1 MSNTA
6 TVDAYIDTFGY
17 VVDTTA
23 NTAAGNYLL
32 VTKAVFSTTDALNN
46 TVYKAQVVKTD
57 GTIEIVTVTNS
68 SGAVGLYSYS
78 VSDGKYT
85 LTAAKATD
93 SAANYGQELSSQTI
107 SKSTVKIGSHYFADD
122 VNFIVVK
129 NKGQDNMKAN
139 VYTGKQPLAGS
150 VTVYYL
156 TSKSVKTGEAGTITT
171 AFVVGSDVVSTNDSV
186 VFSTVNTA
194 KGSVIIDD
202 STYSTYSLYV
212 DGEKKTVAVT
222 GSTTPAANKFYT
234 YTTDSNGVY
243 TLTETS
249 AGVAANKTI
258 SAYNNYVTVADI
270 TDTLTATSDVKVID
284 TRSNPDTEITTV
296 GTLADQTGTVTGSVV
311 YDGDAKTVSVIYITN
326 VA

>member
-1 MSNTA
+1 M
-6 TVDAYIDTFGY
+6 
-17 VVDTTA
+17 
-23 NTAAGNYLL
+23 
-32 VTKAVFSTTDALNN
+32 
-46 TVYKAQVVKTD
+46 
-57 GTIEIVTVTNS
+57 
-68 SGAVGLYSYS
+68 
-78 VSDGKYT
+78 
-85 LTAAKATD
+85 
-93 SAANYGQELSSQTI
+93 
-107 SKSTVKIGSHYFADD
+107 
-122 VNFIVVK
+122 
-129 NKGQDNMKAN
+129 
-139 VYTGKQPLAGS
+139 
-150 VTVYYL
+150 
-156 TSKSVKTGEAGTITT
+156 
-171 AFVVGSDVVSTNDSV
+171 
-186 VFSTVNTA
+186 
-194 KGSVIIDD
+194 
-202 STYSTYSLYV
+202 